1 MISTEF
7 RSLDD
12 LGWWTNAYLLTLS
25 SFQLF
30 YGKLYSVFSIKAIYL
45 GAIALFEAGSLICAT
60 APNSVALIVGRAI
73 AGLGAAGIFSGGLL
87 ITTKIIPL
95 DRRAGYLGIMSGAFG
110 LAAILGPF
118 IGGALTDSA
127 TWRWCFGI
135 NLPLGAVTI
144 VLCSFFV
151 RIPAAA
157 AAESVQPLGFL
168 QKCQELDLPGTASM
182 VAALICLLIALQWGG
197 STYPWSDGRII
208 ALFVVFGVLAA
219 AFIVIQTTTIAGKA
233 RTIPSSLAR
242 NRDVW
247 LAGSY
252 AMCITGGIYVAV
264 LYLPVWFQAVQG
276 YSAFSS
282 GTMITPMI
290 AGYVVCSVVAGGLT
304 VAIGYYSPG
313 MIIGTALA
321 IAGAAL
327 LTTVNLDTSKAK
339 IIGYQLLY
347 GFGVGFGFGQPS
359 YVVQTTLPAADIPI
373 GITFITL
380 VQNLS
385 ASVFVAIGQSIFQDQ
400 LRQRLQAVV
409 SAGFDLSTQG
419 RGAADIL
426 GSLPPDLREA
436 GRSAYSVSL
445 LSTLYISL
453 ALSCAS
459 VIGALFI
466 RWGSMKRGNG
476 GGDALFTE
484 QVTPS
489 SEPQEKKKAD
499 GGEDGT

>member
-1 MISTEF
+1 M
-7 RSLDD
+7 
-12 LGWWTNAYLLTLS
+12 GWWTNAYLLTLS

-30 YGKLYSVFSIKAIYL
+30 YGKLYSIFSIRRIYL
-45 GAIALFEAGSLICAT
+45 GAIALFEVGSLICAT
-60 APNSVALIVGRAI
+60 APNSVALIIGRAV

-95 DRRAGYLGIMSGAFG
+95 DRRAGYLGVMSGAFG

-135 NLPLGAVTI
+135 NLPLGAITI
-144 VLCSFFV
+144 VLCGLFV
-151 RIPAAA
+151 RMPTD
-157 AAESVQPLGFL
+157 ESIRPSGFV
-168 QKCQELDLPGTASM
+168 QKCQQLDIPGTTSM

-197 STYPWSDGRII
+197 SAYPWSDGRII
-208 ALFVVFGVLAA
+208 ALFVAFGVLATV
-219 AFIVIQTTTIAGKA
+219 FIVIQVTTITGKA

-264 LYLPVWFQAVQG
+264 LYLPVWFQTVQG

-304 VAIGYYSPG
+304 VAIGYYNPG
-313 MIIGTALA
+313 MIIGTILT

-327 LTTVNLDTSKAK
+327 LTTMNLYTSRAK
-339 IIGYQLLY
+339 IVGYQLLY

-400 LRQRLQAVV
+400 LRQRVQAVV
-409 SAGFDLSTQG
+409 QGFDLSTQG
-419 RGAADIL
+419 QGAADIL
-426 GSLPPDLREA
+426 DSLPPDLREE
-436 GRSAYSVSL
+436 GRTAYSISL

-453 ALSCAS
+453 GLSCAS
-459 VIGALFI
+459 SVGAFFI
-466 RWGSMKRGNG
+466 RWGSMKKG
-476 GGDALFTE
+476 GGETLSGE
-484 QVTPS
+484 QVLA
-489 SEPQEKKKAD
+489 SEPQESKKAE
-499 GGEDGT
+499 GCESHT

>member
-1 MISTEF
+1 M
-7 RSLDD
+7 
-12 LGWWTNAYLLTLS
+12 S

-30 YGKLYSVFSIKAIYL
+30 YGKLYSLFSVKTIYL
-45 GAIALFEAGSLICAT
+45 GAIALFEVGSLICTT
-60 APNSVALIVGRAI
+60 APNSVTLIIGRAI

-87 ITTKIIPL
+87 ITAKIIPL
-95 DRRAGYLGIMSGAFG
+95 HKRAGYLGVMSGFFG

-118 IGGALTDSA
+118 IGGALTDRA

-144 VLCSFFV
+144 VLCAYFV
-151 RIPAAA
+151 RTPTE
-157 AAESVQPLGFL
+157 ESVQPLGFL
-168 QKCQELDLPGTASM
+168 QKCQELDLPGTTSI

-197 STYPWSDGRII
+197 SAYPWGDGRII
-208 ALFVVFGVLAA
+208 ALFVVFAVLAA
-219 AFIVIQTTTIAGKA
+219 AFIIIQMTTITGKA
-233 RTIPSSLAR
+233 RTIPGSVAR

-252 AMCITGGIYVAV
+252 AMCITGGIYVAN
-264 LYLPVWFQAVQG
+264 LYLPIWFQTVQG

-304 VAIGYYSPG
+304 VAIGYYNPG
-313 MIIGTALA
+313 MIIGTAIA

-327 LTTVNLDTSKAK
+327 LTTMNLSTSTAK
-339 IIGYQLLY
+339 IVGYQLLY

-400 LRQRLQAVV
+400 LRRRIQTVV
-409 SAGFDLSTQG
+409 PDLDLSTQG
-419 RGAADIL
+419 QGAAGIL
-426 GSLPPDLREA
+426 NSLPPDFREQGKA
-436 GRSAYSVSL
+436 AYSISL
-445 LSTLYISL
+445 LSTLYIPL
-453 ALSCAS
+453 ALSCVS
-459 VIGALFI
+459 VVGALFI
-466 RWGSMKRGNG
+466 RWSSMKKKSEGMAPPDEQAQTSGPQRNQG
-476 GGDALFTE
+476 TE
-484 QVTPS
+484 AT
-489 SEPQEKKKAD
+489 EKH
-499 GGEDGT
+499 T

>member
-1 MISTEF
+1 M
-7 RSLDD
+7 
-12 LGWWTNAYLLTLS
+12 LTLS

-30 YGKLYSVFSIKAIYL
+30 YGKLYSIFSIKTIYL
-45 GAIALFEAGSLICAT
+45 GAIALFEVGSLICAT

-87 ITTKIIPL
+87 ITAKIIPL
-95 DRRAGYLGIMSGAFG
+95 DRRAGYLGIMSAAFG

-118 IGGALTDSA
+118 IGGALTDKA

-144 VLCSFFV
+144 ILCCFF
-151 RIPAAA
+151 IHTPTD
-157 AAESVQPLGFL
+157 ESIQPLTFL
-168 QKCQELDLPGTASM
+168 EKCQQLDLPGTTSM

-197 STYPWSDGRII
+197 SAYPWSDGRII

-219 AFIVIQTTTIAGKA
+219 AFIVIQVTTITGKA
-233 RTIPSSLAR
+233 RTIPSTLAR

-264 LYLPVWFQAVQG
+264 LYLPVWFQTVQG

-304 VAIGYYSPG
+304 VAIGYYNPG
-313 MIIGTALA
+313 MIIGTVLA

-327 LTTVNLDTSKAK
+327 LTTTNLHTSKAN

-359 YVVQTTLPAADIPI
+359 YVVQTTLPTADIPI

-400 LRQRLQAVV
+400 LRQRIQAVV
-409 SAGFDLSTQG
+409 PGFDLSTQG
-419 RGAADIL
+419 HGAADIL
-426 GSLPPDLREA
+426 DVLPPDLREA
-436 GRSAYSVSL
+436 GRTAYSISL
-445 LSTLYISL
+445 LSTLYIPL

-459 VIGALFI
+459 VVGALFI
-466 RWGSMKRGNG
+466 RWGSMKKNG
-476 GGDALFTE
+476 DDAQSSE
-484 QVTPS
+484 QVST
-489 SEPQEKKKAD
+489 SEPQENQKSE
-499 GGEDGT
+499 GGENHI